1 MRKLDGESLSRAG
14 PDEQGLILN
23 EEEKKFGTRDT
34 KLFWSLGNGNGNG
47 RMVLVIWER
56 LREMHDTLEFDLTS
70 DWTDTTIMKNVTREI
85 EDLRA

>member
-1 MRKLDGESLSRAG
+1 MRRAS
-14 PDEQGLILN
+14 LILD
-23 EEEKKFGTRDT
+23 EEENSGTRDT

-47 RMVLVIWER
+47 RIVLVIWER